1 MKISQKHIQYIL
13 LLLIVVIAV
22 CAYQFGYVKY
32 IEKANTIKEE
42 NKGIE
47 ARINELNDKESH
59 RTEWTDSIEKADKDI
74 KEILAKYGPGN
85 TPEKSIMF
93 IRSLEDAAGMTIPS
107 VSFNSDNLLYASDE
121 LNEDGAPKMEMNG
134 TNLSISYNNTPYEGL
149 KACMDFINNYRER
162 MNVNAFSVT
171 RDQTSGLLAGNMVI
185 NLFSVKDSDH
195 VYAEP
200 SVGGIELG
208 TDDIFGEV
216 DLTLLE
222 GEQAANGETNGE
234 TTETPPAGE

>member
-32 IEKANTIKEE
+32 IEKAGAVKEE

-47 ARINELNDKESH
+47 ARINELTEKESH
-59 RTEWTDSIEKADKDI
+59 RTEWTESIEKADTDI
-74 KEILAKYGPGN
+74 RMILAQYGPGN

-107 VSFNSDNLLYASDE
+107 VTFNPDNLIYASED
-121 LNEDGAPKMEMNG
+121 LNEDGTPKIEMNG

-149 KACMDFINNYRER
+149 KTCMDFINNYRER

-185 NLFSVKDSDH
+185 NLFSVKDADH

-200 SVGGIELG
+200 SVGGIEIG

-216 DLTLLE
+216 DLIPLE
-222 GEQAANGETNGE
+222 GEEAANGETIGE
-234 TTETPPAGE
+234 TTETQPAGE